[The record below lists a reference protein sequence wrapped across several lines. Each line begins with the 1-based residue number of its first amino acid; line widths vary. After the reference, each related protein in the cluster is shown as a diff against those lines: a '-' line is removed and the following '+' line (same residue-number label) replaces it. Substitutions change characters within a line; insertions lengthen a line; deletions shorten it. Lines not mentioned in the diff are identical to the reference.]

1 MFFFVNLCV
10 LVNFDEYLLEV
21 DRILLVIVIGKLVMV
36 VLGVE
41 TIMRLLLILL
51 GKYILIILFFIM
63 ENDFG

>member
-41 TIMRLLLILL
+41 MIMRLLLILL